1 MTTQSPDQAVKASW
15 FIEPHSIEPIPAT
28 ERHGRLFNTG
38 MTWAALNAGPTT
50 IAAGAFGIA
59 MGLPLWGCVIGI
71 IVGSLIG
78 GTLTSLHA
86 EQGPR
91 LGLPQMVQSRAQF
104 GFFGNLLPGLA
115 AAFTYFVYTVF
126 TAILGYQGLAG
137 LTGWS
142 PVVCLVISLGL
153 GWIAA
158 VLGSRAINAVNVV
171 ATGLF
176 AITTVMVAFR
186 LLPQASTIEYSGEF
200 SWAPFLM
207 LVVFHVVGQLGN
219 ATYISDYTRYMP
231 EDSSRRAIF
240 LTVILG
246 GTGSGIIITILG
258 MFAAAQNFDAVN
270 SNTLGYIGSLFPAIS
285 TPLVAALTLGTTVVG
300 CMNLYSANQ
309 AVMTMV
315 TSRGGTASPVLTRAI
330 VCGVYAIGAGFVAL
344 SVSGDFIANIG
355 GLVSTIAY
363 VLIPW
368 SAINLID
375 FFMIR
380 HGHYDVHAI
389 VDRKGKYGLFNVK
402 AMTVYILGV
411 LVQIPFIVSDFPD
424 FTGPIASA
432 MGGLNIAW
440 AVGFIFC
447 AVLYWY
453 LERGNAVDPHADPE
467 AAGPVMAGEA

>member
-15 FIEPHSIEPIPAT
+15 FVEPHTIEPIPAN

-50 IAAGAFGIA
+50 IAAGGFGIV
-59 MGLPLWGCVIGI
+59 MGLPMWGCVVGI
-71 IVGSLIG
+71 VVGSLIG
-78 GTLTSLHA
+78 GVLTSLHA

-104 GFFGNLLPGLA
+104 GFYGNLLPGLG

-137 LTGWS
+137 LTGWD
-142 PVVCLVISLGL
+142 PVVCIVISLGL
-153 GWIAA
+153 AWIAA
-158 VLGSRAINAVNVV
+158 VLGTRAINAVNVA

-176 AITTVMVAFR
+176 AITTLMVAFR
-186 LLPQASTIEYSGEF
+186 ILPEVSSIEYSGEF
-200 SWAPFLM
+200 KWAPFLM

-231 EDSSRRAIF
+231 ENSSRRAIF

-246 GTGSGIIITILG
+246 GTGSAIVITILG
-258 MFAAAQNFDAVN
+258 MVAAARDLEAINAD
-270 SNTLGYIGSLFPAIS
+270 TLGYIGSLFPAIS
-285 TPLVAALTLGTTVVG
+285 TPFVALLTLGCTVVG

-315 TSRGGTASPVLTRAI
+315 TSRGGSASAVLTRAV
-330 VCGVYAIGAGFVAL
+330 VCGIYAIAAGFVAL
-344 SVSGDFIANIG
+344 AVSEDFLANIG

-368 SAINLID
+368 SAINLVD
-375 FFMIR
+375 FFLIR
-380 HGHYDVHAI
+380 HGHYDIQAI
-389 VDRKGKYGLFNVK
+389 VDRKGKYGLFNLK
-402 AMTVYILGV
+402 AMSVYVIGV
-411 LVQIPFIVSDFPD
+411 LVQIPFIVSDYPAFV
-424 FTGPIASA
+424 GPIAEA
-432 MGGLNIAW
+432 LGGLNFAW
-440 AVGFIFC
+440 AVGFIVC
-447 AVLYWY
+447 SVLYWM
-453 LERGNAVDPHADPE
+453 LERGNTVEREPLTPL
-467 AAGPVMAGEA
+467 AGQEV

>member
-1 MTTQSPDQAVKASW
+1 MTTQSTDEPVKASW
-15 FIEPHSIEPIPAT
+15 FIEPHTIEPIPAT

-59 MGLPLWGCVIGI
+59 MGLPLWACVTGI
-71 IVGSLIG
+71 VVGSLIG

-104 GFFGNLLPGLA
+104 GFFGNLLPGLG

-137 LTGWS
+137 LTGWD
-142 PVVCLVISLGL
+142 PVVCIVISLGL
-153 GWIAA
+153 GWVAA
-158 VLGSRAINAVNVV
+158 VLGTRAINAVNVV

-176 AITTVMVAFR
+176 AVTTVLVAFR
-186 LLPQASTIEYSGEF
+186 ILPEVSSIQYSGKFE
-200 SWAPFLM
+200 WAPFLM

-231 EDSSRRAIF
+231 ENSSRRAIF

-246 GTGSGIIITILG
+246 GTGSGIVITILG
-258 MFAAAQNFDAVN
+258 MFASADNFDAVN
-270 SNTLGYIGSLFPAIS
+270 ANTLGFIGSLFPAIS
-285 TPLVAALTLGTTVVG
+285 TPLVMLLTLGTTVVG

-315 TSRGGTASPVLTRAI
+315 TSRGGSASPVLTRAI
-330 VCGVYAIGAGFVAL
+330 VCGVYAVAAGFVSLA
-344 SVSGDFIANIG
+344 VSEDFIANIG

-368 SAINLID
+368 SAINLVD
-375 FFMIR
+375 FFLIR
-380 HGHYDVHAI
+380 HGHYDVQAI

-402 AMTVYILGV
+402 AMSVYILGI
-411 LVQIPFIVSDFPD
+411 LVQIPFIVSDYPK
-424 FTGPIASA
+424 FTGPIAEA

-440 AVGFIFC
+440 AVGFIVC
-447 AVLYWY
+447 AVVYWA
-453 LERGNAVDPHADPE
+453 LHRGDAVAAE
-467 AAGPVMAGEA
+467 ASVPTLAGEA